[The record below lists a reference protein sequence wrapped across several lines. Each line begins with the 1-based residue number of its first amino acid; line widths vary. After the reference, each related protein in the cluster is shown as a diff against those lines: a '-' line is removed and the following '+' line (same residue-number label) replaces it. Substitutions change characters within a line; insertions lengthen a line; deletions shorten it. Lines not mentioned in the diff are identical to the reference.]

1 MGLESVVWSQKQ
13 ASRGEVWGSEELG
26 FRGERGGEK
35 EEDNCSPTQPH
46 PWGTQQGLGQ
56 KLELKALRNMQRH
69 NTACPQARAFCGEKT
84 GAE

>member
-1 MGLESVVWSQKQ
+1 MAVLS
-13 ASRGEVWGSEELG
+13 GEVIAVCFQKSPLLPLYLQSLG
-26 FRGERGGEK
+26 DLTDHYSPIGGEK

-69 NTACPQARAFCGEKT
+69 NTACPQA
-84 GAE
+84 